1 MSGADEECLPSNTS
15 NCSENLFWVISVSPE
30 NTAVL
35 HSALDTPQPEEAS
48 TPQTGKCIIPELWVG
63 ERVCESSL
71 LSALV

>member
-1 MSGADEECLPSNTS
+1 MQMKNACFLTLQILLES
-15 NCSENLFWVISVSPE
+15 LFWVISVSPE

-35 HSALDTPQPEEAS
+35 QSALDNPQPEEAS